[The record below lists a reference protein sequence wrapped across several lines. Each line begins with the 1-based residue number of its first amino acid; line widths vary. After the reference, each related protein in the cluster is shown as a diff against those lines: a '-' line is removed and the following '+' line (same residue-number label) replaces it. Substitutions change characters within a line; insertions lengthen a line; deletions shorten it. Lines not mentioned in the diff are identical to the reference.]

1 MRPVLKEVDPDAL
14 HEDGGEAGE
23 QTVAWSSVDRLN
35 MSVGLLY
42 ALCVNATDSDVSCGF
57 CVPRSQ
63 LLKRWQ
69 VCIARPAL
77 VCSVAIRDRYPFPC
91 VVPSG
96 RCRLREARITC
107 RAAVTCVDRLP

>member
-1 MRPVLKEVDPDAL
+1 MRPVLKDVDPEAL
-14 HEDGGEAGE
+14 KEDGGEAEE

-69 VCIARPAL
+69 VPPAAL
-77 VCSVAIRDRYPFPC
+77 ASVVAI
-91 VVPSG
+91 
-96 RCRLREARITC
+96 
-107 RAAVTCVDRLP
+107 